1 MGREGQ
7 ESPAEEDHGGVG
19 DRGHQGT
26 DRPQTALR
34 SQRPRLHGRQ
44 DQSGEAA
51 GEKYFLRKC
60 YKLSINYCDL
70 LHS

>member
-1 MGREGQ
+1 MGRKSPEG
-7 ESPAEEDHGGVG
+7 SAEEDHGGVG

-44 DQSGEAA
+44 DQSGETP
-51 GEKYFLRKC
+51 GEKYLLR
-60 YKLSINYCDL
+60 II
-70 LHS
+70 

>member
-34 SQRPRLHGRQ
+34 SQRPWLHGRQ

-51 GEKYFLRKC
+51 GEKYILRKC